1 MGIILWAV
9 CHQREHH
16 SLSCAA
22 PNFPQTK
29 KQNIINTSRFHVGFC
44 PALTAHAASA
54 LPIPDIVFVALMTAL
69 PG

>member
-1 MGIILWAV
+1 MGIILRVALPPKG
-9 CHQREHH
+9 HH
-16 SLSCAA
+16 FLSCAA

-29 KQNIINTSRFHVGFC
+29 KLNIIVKGRFHVGFC